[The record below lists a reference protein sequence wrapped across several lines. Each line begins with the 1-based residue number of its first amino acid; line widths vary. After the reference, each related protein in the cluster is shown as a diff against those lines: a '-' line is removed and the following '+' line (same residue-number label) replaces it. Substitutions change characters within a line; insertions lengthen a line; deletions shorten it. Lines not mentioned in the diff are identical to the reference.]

1 VEFVSCSDT
10 NNDFVLD
17 SFENVCLQ
25 SLLLVEWK
33 NGEDWVKSP
42 IISDLNIIVLQA
54 NQLRY
59 ASAKSPP

>member
-1 VEFVSCSDT
+1 VSCSDT

-17 SFENVCLQ
+17 SFENLCLQ

-54 NQLRY
+54 NQLCY